1 MKKKG
6 SHFQP
11 RFLFFALVAVCV
23 ALLIVSSFNST
34 VNNAA
39 RSVVNTVLMPMQN
52 GLNSIGSRISGG
64 LESLAELQS
73 VQEEN
78 EQLQEEIA
86 LLREENTRYQLQLE
100 ELEEYQELLEMK
112 EQYPDYETIGAHVI
126 GTNSSNWDK
135 TVLIDRGSNDGIEV
149 NMNVVSQGGLV
160 GLVVS
165 VTSDSSTVRLIIDQD
180 CSVGGMALES
190 QDTCIVTGS
199 LDLEEDGLLL
209 LSKIDKDADLE
220 DDDKIVTSNTS
231 SVYLPGILIG
241 YAKDLEVDSNSLTK
255 SGYLVP
261 VVDFDHLDS
270 VLVITTLKETG
281 EE

>member
-6 SHFQP
+6 SHYQP
-11 RFLFFALVAVCV
+11 RFLLFTLVAVCV
-23 ALLIVSSFNST
+23 VLLIVSGVSSK

-39 RSVVNTVLMPMQN
+39 RNVVNTVLVPMQN
-52 GLNSIGSRISGG
+52 GLNSVGSMISDGI
-64 LESLAELQS
+64 ESLLELQS

-86 LLREENTRYQLQLE
+86 LLREEITRYQLQVE

-112 EQYPDYETIGAHVI
+112 EQYPDYDTIGAHVI

-135 TVLIDRGSNDGIEV
+135 TVLIDRGSEDGIEV
-149 NMNVVSQGGLV
+149 NMNVIAQGGLV

-165 VTSDSSTVRLIIDQD
+165 VTSNSSTVRLIIDQD

-199 LDLEEDGLLL
+199 LDLEEEGLLL

-241 YAKDLEVDSNSLTK
+241 YATGLETDSNSLTK